1 MATKTAGSMSMRG
14 SNDLFC
20 TTCNMLVVAKEI
32 AEGSAGMRSDAV
44 NPLDEGDAEYHG
56 DHYTVLVCPRCTS
69 PFLVRESIWGIPAE
83 FETATDTVLLFPQL
97 SRVLP
102 ADAPEP
108 VTRSWDQALKS
119 FNAAL
124 YEPAAI
130 MCRRCLE
137 AVCLEFNATG
147 RNLYQKLESLA
158 QSGVIDAR
166 LSEWAH
172 SVRAVGNDAAHD
184 PNVSLSKD
192 DARDALD
199 FTEALLLYVFTLRRK
214 FERFRQRRSQ
224 PAP

>member
-1 MATKTAGSMSMRG
+1 
-14 SNDLFC
+14 
-20 TTCNMLVVAKEI
+20 MLVVAEEI
-32 AEGSAGMRSDAV
+32 AEGSAGLRNDAV
-44 NPLDEGDAEYHG
+44 NPLDEGDAEYRG
-56 DHYTVLVCPRCTS
+56 DHYTLLVCPRCKS

-83 FETATDTVLLFPQL
+83 FETVTDTELLFPIL
-97 SRVLP
+97 TRVLP

-137 AVCLEFNATG
+137 AVCLEFKAPG
-147 RNLYQKLESLA
+147 GKLYQKLNSLA
-158 QSGVIDAR
+158 QSGIIDAK
-166 LSEWAH
+166 LGEWAH

-184 PNVSLSKD
+184 PNVSLSKE
-192 DARDALD
+192 DARDAID
-199 FTEALLLYVFTLRRK
+199 FTEALLLYVFTLRRR
-214 FERFRQRRSQ
+214 FERFQQRRSQ